1 MTLGPGARQF
11 HREARAAKPQLPP
24 GARPEPGLRARLG
37 PLRQRQKPVP
47 YPPAAAGAPGR
58 ARGAEGGQRRQQ
70 QERQRRRAGS
80 AHGRAPAA
88 PAEPLRLRGTKGRGR
103 AGQRSP
109 EIALLWSEA
118 QCPPIRQCAE
128 EPSSG
133 EEAPEGPFP
142 RGKSSWFWDDFRGQ
156 GRRQSLPAQ
165 PVSRAR
171 AARAAREPC
180 RATPAA
186 PPASAAGAAG
196 AVPAGRPGPS
206 SEAKR
211 EGERAG
217 PPVLSERRRDT
228 RRFCGGAAGIRAG
241 AAGTPP
247 GYAPVP
253 RERRGAEGLLADAWP
268 APPAAA
274 SPGCPGR
281 RSAPSGAPRGSE
293 RRWGLSPV
301 RPGME
306 LAVRE
311 QLLAAGAAGDV
322 QALKHAY
329 KLIKSASERESALNS
344 TDNISTALYVLC
356 AEQALQLG
364 YLEISSDCL
373 QMYFKGRFPVN
384 QFLGRAYLCQ
394 GQLHAPR
401 STDNLEE
408 FEKFVLFFMK
418 AIDFAT
424 HERRYFFL
432 VYNASVLYWQLVRPF
447 LKPGFRH
454 CLIPSLSQIVTAL
467 NQIEE
472 QDHEWRAELMINLLE
487 CFLDASKLKEAK
499 EFSSAAAAFIK
510 ENVPD
515 KYSQIFSLMVYHK
528 LMDISQVEKE
538 TQNSTCLSVIYK
550 MQVLKLKWDTNVFPS
565 DATANLNSLYELLK
579 QCDVPPASVLNVK
592 IPLILELA
600 RFSLKVNCTDLA
612 ARCILDLKSAQIT
625 EQGKLIEIECL
636 EYEYEMK
643 KDGTE
648 IVTYTKGVVEAQ
660 LKLIKNLELAL
671 KRAIQLG
678 DPGVIQVVCATLW
691 NLCLPLL
698 QHNLHQHLR
707 KPLISVAA
715 VLEEID
721 SMLILLRCQVHMEI
735 ARIEEDGDRLEA
747 ALEHVQK
754 AMHLNNSGQYQEH
767 LRLSFNR
774 LRLGAM
780 LYESPEHP
788 EDQAVMLIEQAKR
801 GKQKDNM
808 RKKRSLLVH
817 AGLALAPDTFQIVL
831 DSENEAKV
839 FSGKSNSQIS
849 YLCAKAQH
857 HTRSVKK
864 VDEHLKHLK
873 NGNCRERIILWADLA
888 KVACK
893 QEVWNVCR
901 AACRFCLLYDDI
913 LFREATKH
921 KQTQKNKANATVMM
935 DGRAGSASRKSL
947 LPAKSFSFEAD
958 LLRILAE
965 IRFINA
971 EATVHLLRLQG
982 VKLNDHAVPPA
993 AAYQSR
999 PGHVSY
1005 LPDSDPEWKTYSLW
1019 IDSLSQYAM
1028 ENFQRAAEIGE
1039 ELNEAWIVHNAVVYT
1054 LNYNRHVISSGR
1066 QRDIIEYLQTL
1077 LGAIKTV
1084 RHDGSTEILLML
1096 CNALAR
1102 ALIISW
1108 IPKPKSAEKIEE
1120 TPVESSRKAAAKKQ
1134 EKENIIQSFSVDPSG
1149 LPDIKA
1155 ALEICEFAL
1164 NAMTKTTRNEKV
1176 SLAAHQQIIATWV
1189 KAKQLNQQQ
1198 IRHQLGT
1205 RGENNDEVQNL
1216 QARILVGLE
1225 MYSCNGLGLMDF
1237 TLPSLSQLLDL
1248 ALECSWSDSLVEL
1261 QTLTR
1266 LTYFAYVSQDY
1277 ERVMT
1282 CSKRILESDENF
1294 LLNRNIKKYG
1304 VLGNSVRQ
1312 EMLSIAACIKGKS
1325 IMENLSGRKHLR
1337 VAASQTFVQS
1347 ARHAGEAGNY
1357 SLVIFAAAHFWNA
1370 CLPLLGSPHDREQFK
1385 GPIKII
1391 LKSIIKAESKNKQ
1404 GKKDTCPLHQWITK
1418 DFQNIGLS
1426 VGCFLPGAEEDLALR
1441 TSLYGLLF
1449 HIYADKA
1456 DWETA
1461 LKLLDEA
1468 IQVLPQ
1474 TRHKLLIFKLM
1485 ATVRAGS
1492 GCCFT
1497 TAIQKA
1503 SQESEDYLSH
1513 MWRHLVMVSRSIV
1526 GQLSCFQNAIIAL
1539 QKQKDEWQRV
1549 DYLMEFAECLYCNQF
1564 PLNDAIKPLQWAIDL
1579 LLCMEFPMQSSQ
1591 EEESNAIPELLP
1603 TENAKMDN
1611 GANGTTS
1618 QMNLEDLSNIKQLE
1632 ALFRA
1637 QTLMAL
1643 FSGRGSSFHQ
1653 QHCLMAY
1660 ACIVRIWQVS
1670 LSASGIITKAFLTQ
1684 HTSHQKVQS
1693 KTPKKDKDKKKE
1705 KQVEVSKEKPKGKE
1719 SVDYLPENV
1728 EEWAQYDCPNEIRD
1742 IFKQKTN
1749 GYGINWDNFPKPT
1762 CTLYFMDLLSK
1773 ELQKIFCP
1781 HLILPVFQLAEV
1793 IASEVL
1799 ECRSLSDLYHLRI
1812 ALICSDLKLNQA
1824 SVYHEKAAGDVYISE
1839 LEQAMCRQ
1847 EIALE
1852 KEKNVCMKT
1861 EERKVLFEN
1870 AQLNGSR
1877 NENVLTSRKKGFEV
1891 NAVTGKGLSALSFPR
1906 LWIEKAEILIQLGL
1920 YQPARLL
1927 LSEAHAAAQELR
1939 ALCDMSRCLYLLAVL
1954 ANLERNHRQAKAL
1967 LEKAQLLGGDEQFW
1981 YNSTLSLTEAILEEE
1996 GEGKQSMA
2004 CEILEHT
2011 VSVLRSTLL
2020 KRPGRQ
2026 SELGFMIASLEARK
2040 ALIQIHFAQD
2050 HMTID
2055 ANSAQL
2061 HILQESYNKLIQL
2074 EKDFLH
2080 HGHKNYS
2087 AELLLECANICWKSA
2102 KQERNKRNKHSH
2114 YLDAYSLAQRAV
2126 SKTEEVFHNV
2136 CSLFAF
2142 NESKNVSIPLMRQLA
2157 LRKINLVEILLDIF
2171 HLVITEKKF
2180 INLGEE
2186 SFHEF
2191 MEEISIEGDAIE
2203 QDWKYMKRTMAHITL
2218 AQLANTQNLCK
2229 GCPNIESKCLYL
2241 SGKTLHLLAI
2251 NVDPIYSEIYWKPN
2265 VTEDAI
2271 SDTRKSSLTS
2281 AECSEQDVTE
2291 SGLSTNKCQS
2301 DEYRRKIQEL
2311 KTQQR
2316 MAQKYLSQS
2325 NEALLQSVAIAF
2337 NYNVT
2342 DVLALASLEMAEC
2355 FRQFDPILTSQYL
2368 ALHQSCSVSVIMKN
2382 ILLTATSNT
2391 SSSQLAALLHL
2402 QNQLKQNR
2410 NTSDLLKCV
2419 EQQLTANSLA
2429 WRNLCIPVE
2438 HFNIVD
2444 ELPSSFCIVILQHSE
2459 DRSQLYSSLI
2469 EVPKVSTAK
2478 QKGKPPPRMV
2488 QAKVSRFPVNPDAFR
2503 ILLEKMRL
2511 YKDKR
2516 MKNHLKQT
2524 LTHNLK
2530 ECVSKTDVT
2539 PTEKTG
2545 DSELDLTSD
2554 FSEIIERMEEYL
2566 KPTLSQFDFSAI
2578 RESRCV
2584 SVSASETGK
2593 KKVKDK
2599 DTKQG
2604 GIQDAPVDL
2613 GLSVVL
2619 LGDALLMELPLE
2631 ALSVFKDEG
2640 ISSVSRDFSLQ
2651 FLYNRLHWAESEN
2664 ELKKKVETSKEK
2676 TTKTQQKKNV
2686 QMAPVN
2692 RDLPSNCLS
2701 VDTRNLK
2708 YIVDPYN
2715 EGREAEAL
2723 SPSRKLQ
2730 EILEKYRALFKV
2742 QWEGVIGRKCAPSQ
2756 AEWEQLLTS
2765 CSAFLFYGMERFM
2778 SHVLLNWLVAMNIP
2792 KCRLVILL
2800 DLVRSQQSYQRI
2812 ANADL
2817 HKSCARIALE
2827 RPTETAMLLSLAGV
2841 GCVVAPQWYT
2851 DLEENAGRLEALFE
2865 NLLSFGRTTGQ
2876 TIHVLQKSRSH
2887 RKRHSMKMEADSHSS
2902 PEDKIEEQTLCP
2914 SSDPPASHPSCFN
2927 CVLYGL
2933 PNIILM

>member
-1 MTLGPGARQF
+1 
-11 HREARAAKPQLPP
+11 
-24 GARPEPGLRARLG
+24 
-37 PLRQRQKPVP
+37 
-47 YPPAAAGAPGR
+47 
-58 ARGAEGGQRRQQ
+58 
-70 QERQRRRAGS
+70 
-80 AHGRAPAA
+80 
-88 PAEPLRLRGTKGRGR
+88 
-103 AGQRSP
+103 
-109 EIALLWSEA
+109 
-118 QCPPIRQCAE
+118 
-128 EPSSG
+128 
-133 EEAPEGPFP
+133 
-142 RGKSSWFWDDFRGQ
+142 
-156 GRRQSLPAQ
+156 
-165 PVSRAR
+165 
-171 AARAAREPC
+171 
-180 RATPAA
+180 
-186 PPASAAGAAG
+186 
-196 AVPAGRPGPS
+196 
-206 SEAKR
+206 
-211 EGERAG
+211 
-217 PPVLSERRRDT
+217 
-228 RRFCGGAAGIRAG
+228 
-241 AAGTPP
+241 
-247 GYAPVP
+247 
-253 RERRGAEGLLADAWP
+253 
-268 APPAAA
+268 
-274 SPGCPGR
+274 
-281 RSAPSGAPRGSE
+281 
-293 RRWGLSPV
+293 
-301 RPGME
+301 ME

-311 QLLAAGAAGDV
+311 QLLAAESAGDV
-322 QALKHAY
+322 QALKQAY

-344 TDNISTALYVLC
+344 TDNISTHLYVLC

-447 LKPGFRH
+447 LKPGFRY

-538 TQNSTCLSVIYK
+538 IQNSICLSVIYK

-565 DATANLNSLYELLK
+565 DATANLNSLYVLLK

-600 RFSLKVNCTDLA
+600 RFSLKVNCTDIA
-612 ARCILDLKSAQIT
+612 ARCILDLKSAPIT

-660 LKLIKNLELAL
+660 LKSIKNLELTL

-678 DPGVIQVVCATLW
+678 DPGVIQVVCATQW

-707 KPLISVAA
+707 KPLISVAD

-747 ALEHVQK
+747 ALEHLQK

-767 LRLSFNR
+767 LRVSFNR

-780 LYESPEHP
+780 LYESPEHL

-808 RKKRSLLVH
+808 RKTRSLLVH

-839 FSGKSNSQIS
+839 FSGKSNSKIS

-857 HTRSVKK
+857 HTKSVKK

-893 QEVWNVCR
+893 QEVWDVCR

-935 DGRAGSASRKSL
+935 DGRAGSSSRKSL

-993 AAYQSR
+993 AAYQCR

-1108 IPKPKSAEKIEE
+1108 IPKPKPAEKIED

-1164 NAMTKTTRNEKV
+1164 NAMTKTIPNEKV
-1176 SLAAHQQIIATWV
+1176 SIAAHQQIIATWV

-1266 LTYFAYVSQDY
+1266 LMYFAYVSQDY

-1294 LLNRNIKKYG
+1294 VLNRNIKKYG
-1304 VLGNSVRQ
+1304 MLGNSVRQ

-1357 SLVIFAAAHFWNA
+1357 SLVMFAAAHFWNA

-1385 GPIKII
+1385 GPTKII

-1492 GCCFT
+1492 GCYFT
-1497 TAIQKA
+1497 MAIQKA

-1513 MWRHLVMVSRSIV
+1513 MWRHLVTVSRNIV

-1539 QKQKDEWQRV
+1539 QKQEDEWQRV

-1579 LLCMEFPMQSSQ
+1579 LLCMKFPMQSSQ

-1611 GANGTTS
+1611 GANGTTP
-1618 QMNLEDLSNIKQLE
+1618 QMNLEYLSNIKQLE

-1643 FSGRGSSFHQ
+1643 FSGHGSSFHQ

-1660 ACIVRIWQVS
+1660 ACIIRIWQVS

-1684 HTSHQKVQS
+1684 PTSHQKVQS

-1728 EEWAQYDCPNEIRD
+1728 EEWAEYDCPNEIRET
-1742 IFKQKTN
+1742 FKQKTN
-1749 GYGINWDNFPKPT
+1749 SYGIHWDNFPKPT

-1877 NENVLTSRKKGFEV
+1877 NENILTSREKGFEV

-1906 LWIEKAEILIQLGL
+1906 LWIEKAEVLIQLGL

-1927 LSEAHAAAQELR
+1927 LSEAHAATQALR
-1939 ALCDMSRCLYLLAVL
+1939 ALSDMSKCLYLLAVL

-1996 GEGKQSMA
+1996 EEGKQSMA

-2061 HILQESYNKLIQL
+2061 PHILQESYNKLVQL

-2087 AELLLECANICWKSA
+2087 AEILLERANICWKTA

-2114 YLDAYSLAQRAV
+2114 YLDAYSLAQTAV

-2203 QDWKYMKRTMAHITL
+2203 QDWKYMKRTMAHIAL
-2218 AQLANTQNLCK
+2218 AQLANIQNLCK

-2291 SGLSTNKCQS
+2291 SGLSTNKCQN

-2337 NYNVT
+2337 SYNVT

-2368 ALHQSCSVSVIMKN
+2368 ALHQSCSVSVMMKN
-2382 ILLTATSNT
+2382 ILLTATCNT

-2419 EQQLTANSLA
+2419 EQQLTANSVA

-2469 EVPKVSTAK
+2469 EVPRVSAAK
-2478 QKGKPPPRMV
+2478 QKGKPPQRMV
-2488 QAKVSRFPVNPDAFR
+2488 QAKVSRFPVNPDAFC

-2530 ECVSKTDVT
+2530 ECVSETDVT

-2554 FSEIIERMEEYL
+2554 FSEIIEMMEEYL

-2578 RESRCV
+2578 RESQCV

-2604 GIQDAPVDL
+2604 RMQDTPVDL
-2613 GLSVVL
+2613 GLPVVL
-2619 LGDALLMELPLE
+2619 LGDTLLMELPLE

-2651 FLYNRLHWAESEN
+2651 FLYNRLHWVESET

-2676 TTKTQQKKNV
+2676 TTKAQQKKNV

-2701 VDTRNLK
+2701 VDARNLK

-2715 EGREAEAL
+2715 EGREAETL
-2723 SPSRKLQ
+2723 SPSRKIQ

-2742 QWEGVIGRKCAPSQ
+2742 QWEGVIGHTCAPSQ

-2817 HKSCARIALE
+2817 HKSCLRIALE
-2827 RPTETAMLLSLAGV
+2827 RPTETAMLLSLTGV
-2841 GCVVAPQWYT
+2841 GSVVAMQWYT
-2851 DLEENAGRLEALFE
+2851 SLEENAGRLESLFE

-2887 RKRHSMKMEADSHSS
+2887 GKRHSMKMEADSRSS
-2902 PEDKIEEQTLCP
+2902 PEDKIEEQTLCT

>member
-1 MTLGPGARQF
+1 
-11 HREARAAKPQLPP
+11 
-24 GARPEPGLRARLG
+24 
-37 PLRQRQKPVP
+37 
-47 YPPAAAGAPGR
+47 
-58 ARGAEGGQRRQQ
+58 
-70 QERQRRRAGS
+70 
-80 AHGRAPAA
+80 
-88 PAEPLRLRGTKGRGR
+88 
-103 AGQRSP
+103 
-109 EIALLWSEA
+109 
-118 QCPPIRQCAE
+118 
-128 EPSSG
+128 
-133 EEAPEGPFP
+133 
-142 RGKSSWFWDDFRGQ
+142 
-156 GRRQSLPAQ
+156 
-165 PVSRAR
+165 
-171 AARAAREPC
+171 
-180 RATPAA
+180 
-186 PPASAAGAAG
+186 
-196 AVPAGRPGPS
+196 
-206 SEAKR
+206 
-211 EGERAG
+211 
-217 PPVLSERRRDT
+217 
-228 RRFCGGAAGIRAG
+228 
-241 AAGTPP
+241 
-247 GYAPVP
+247 
-253 RERRGAEGLLADAWP
+253 
-268 APPAAA
+268 
-274 SPGCPGR
+274 
-281 RSAPSGAPRGSE
+281 
-293 RRWGLSPV
+293 
-301 RPGME
+301 ME
-306 LAVRE
+306 LAARE
-311 QLLAAGAAGDV
+311 QLLAAERAGDV
-322 QALKHAY
+322 QALKNAY
-329 KLIKSASERESALNS
+329 KLIKSASERQSVLDS
-344 TDNISTALYVLC
+344 TANISTDLYVLC

-364 YLEISSDCL
+364 YLEISRDCL
-373 QMYFKGRFPVN
+373 QMYFKGRCPVN

-424 HERRYFFL
+424 YERRYFFL

-447 LKPGFRH
+447 LKPGFRY

-472 QDHEWRAELMINLLE
+472 QDNEWRAELMINLLE
-487 CFLDASKLKEAK
+487 CFLDASKLEEAK
-499 EFSSAAAAFIK
+499 EFSSAAAVFIK

-515 KYSQIFSLMVYHK
+515 KYPQIFSLMVYHK

-538 TQNSTCLSVIYK
+538 IQNSICLSVIYK
-550 MQVLKLKWDTNVFPS
+550 MQLLKLQWDTNVFPS
-565 DATANLNSLYELLK
+565 DATASLNSLYVLLK
-579 QCDVPPASVLNVK
+579 QYDVPPASVLNVK

-600 RFSLKVNCTDLA
+600 RFSLKVNCTELA
-612 ARCILDLKSAQIT
+612 AHCIFDLKSAQIT
-625 EQGKLIEIECL
+625 EEGKLIEIECL
-636 EYEYEMK
+636 ECEYEMK

-660 LKLIKNLELAL
+660 LKLIKNLELTL
-671 KRAIQLG
+671 KRAVQLG
-678 DPGVIQVVCATLW
+678 DPGVIQVVCATQW

-698 QHNLHQHLR
+698 QHNLHQHVR
-707 KPLISVAA
+707 KPLISVAD

-721 SMLILLRCQVHMEI
+721 SMMILLRCQVHMEI

-747 ALEHVQK
+747 ALEHLQK
-754 AMHLNNSGQYQEH
+754 AMHLNSGQYQEH

-774 LRLGAM
+774 LRLSAL
-780 LYESPEHP
+780 LYESPVHP

-808 RKKRSLLVH
+808 RKKRSLLVN
-817 AGLALAPDTFQIVL
+817 AALALAPDTFQIVL

-857 HTRSVKK
+857 HTKSVKN

-873 NGNCRERIILWADLA
+873 NGNGRERIILWADLA
-888 KVACK
+888 KVARK
-893 QEVWNVCR
+893 QEVLDVCR

-921 KQTQKNKANATVMM
+921 KKTQKNKANATVMI
-935 DGRAGSASRKSL
+935 DGQGGSSSGGSL
-947 LPAKSFSFEAD
+947 LPAKSFSFGAD

-982 VKLNDHAVPPA
+982 VKLNDHAVPPESI
-993 AAYQSR
+993 YQHR
-999 PGHVSY
+999 PGYVSY
-1005 LPDSDPEWKTYSLW
+1005 LPDSDPEWKTYSVW
-1019 IDSLSQYAM
+1019 IDNLSQYAM

-1039 ELNEAWIVHNAVVYT
+1039 ELNEAWIVHNAVVYV

-1077 LGAIKTV
+1077 LGAIKIV
-1084 RHDGSTEILLML
+1084 GHNGSTEILLML

-1102 ALIISW
+1102 GLIIPW
-1108 IPKPKSAEKIEE
+1108 IPKSKPAEKIED
-1120 TPVESSRKAAAKKQ
+1120 TAVESSRKAAAK

-1149 LPDIKA
+1149 FPDIKA

-1164 NAMTKTTRNEKV
+1164 KAMTGTIPNDKV
-1176 SLAAHQQIIATWV
+1176 SLAAQQQIIATWV

-1205 RGENNDEVQNL
+1205 RGENNEGVQNPL
-1216 QARILVGLE
+1216 ARILVGLE

-1237 TLPSLSQLLDL
+1237 TVPSLSQLMDL
-1248 ALECSWSDSLVEL
+1248 ALECRWSDSLVEL

-1282 CSKRILESDENF
+1282 CSKRILESDKNF
-1294 LLNRNIKKYG
+1294 VLNRNIKKYG
-1304 VLGNSVRQ
+1304 VLGNRVRQ
-1312 EMLSIAACIKGKS
+1312 EMLSIAACIQGKS

-1337 VAASQTFVQS
+1337 VAAAKTFVQS

-1357 SLVIFAAAHFWNA
+1357 SLVMFAAAHFWNA
-1370 CLPLLGSPHDREQFK
+1370 SLPLLGSPHEREQFK
-1385 GPIKII
+1385 EPTKII
-1391 LKSIIKAESKNKQ
+1391 LKNIIKAESKNKQ
-1404 GKKDTCPLHQWITK
+1404 EKKDTCPLHQWITK

-1426 VGCFLPGAEEDLALR
+1426 VGYFLPGAEEDLTLR

-1492 GCCFT
+1492 GCNFMM
-1497 TAIQKA
+1497 AIQKA
-1503 SQESEDYLSH
+1503 SHESEDYLSH
-1513 MWRHLVMVSRSIV
+1513 VWRHLVTVSRSTV
-1526 GQLSCFQNAIIAL
+1526 AQLSCFQNAITAL
-1539 QKQKDEWQRV
+1539 QKPEDEWQRV

-1564 PLNDAIKPLQWAIDL
+1564 PLNDAIKPLQWAVDL
-1579 LLCMEFPMQSSQ
+1579 LLCMRFPMQSSQ
-1591 EEESNAIPELLP
+1591 EEERNALPELLP
-1603 TENAKMDN
+1603 TENAKMDD
-1611 GANGTTS
+1611 GANATMP

-1643 FSGRGSSFHQ
+1643 FSGHGSSFHQ

-1660 ACIVRIWQVS
+1660 ACIIRIWQVS
-1670 LSASGIITKAFLTQ
+1670 LSASGIITKAFSKTSQ
-1684 HTSHQKVQS
+1684 PTSHQKVQS
-1693 KTPKKDKDKKKE
+1693 KTPKKDKDKKKD
-1705 KQVEVSKEKPKGKE
+1705 KQVDVSVSKEKPKGKE
-1719 SVDYLPENV
+1719 SFDNLPAGV

-1742 IFKQKTN
+1742 TFKQKTN
-1749 GYGINWDNFPKPT
+1749 SYGIHWDNFPKPT

-1812 ALICSDLKLNQA
+1812 ALICSDLRLSQA

-1847 EIALE
+1847 EIALK

-1877 NENVLTSRKKGFEV
+1877 NENILTSREKGFEV
-1891 NAVTGKGLSALSFPR
+1891 NAVTGKGLSALSFPH
-1906 LWIEKAEILIQLGL
+1906 LWLEKAEVLIQLGL

-1927 LSEAHAAAQELR
+1927 LSEAHAATQELR
-1939 ALCDMSRCLYLLAVL
+1939 ALSDMSRCLYLLAVL

-1996 GEGKQSMA
+1996 GEGKQSLA

-2040 ALIQIHFAQD
+2040 TLIQIHFAQD
-2050 HMTID
+2050 HMTING
-2055 ANSAQL
+2055 NSAQL
-2061 HILQESYNKLIQL
+2061 PHILQESYNKLVQI

-2087 AELLLECANICWKSA
+2087 AEILLECANICRMTA

-2126 SKTEEVFHNV
+2126 SKTEEVFNNI
-2136 CSLFAF
+2136 CSLFAL
-2142 NESKNVSIPLMRQLA
+2142 NESENVSIPLMRQLA

-2180 INLGEE
+2180 KNMGEA

-2191 MEEISIEGDAIE
+2191 MEEIIIEDDAVE

-2218 AQLANTQNLCK
+2218 AQLANIQNLCK
-2229 GCPNIESKCLYL
+2229 GCPNIKSKCLYL
-2241 SGKTLHLLAI
+2241 TGKTLHLLAI
-2251 NVDPIYSEIYWKPN
+2251 NVDPIHSEIYWKPN
-2265 VTEDAI
+2265 VMEDAI

-2291 SGLSTNKCQS
+2291 NGLSTNKCHS
-2301 DEYRRKIQEL
+2301 DKYRRKIQEL

-2316 MAQKYLSQS
+2316 MSQKYLSQS
-2325 NEALLQSVAIAF
+2325 SEALLQSVAIAF
-2337 NYNVT
+2337 SHNVT
-2342 DVLALASLEMAEC
+2342 DVLALASLEVAEC
-2355 FRQFDPILTSQYL
+2355 FRQFDPISTSQFL
-2368 ALHQSCSVSVIMKN
+2368 ALHQSCSVSMMMKN
-2382 ILLTATSNT
+2382 ILLTAASNT

-2402 QNQLKQNR
+2402 QNQLTQNR

-2419 EQQLTANSLA
+2419 EQQLTANSVA
-2429 WRNLCIPVE
+2429 WRNLCVPVE

-2469 EVPKVSTAK
+2469 EVPKVSTAR
-2478 QKGKPPPRMV
+2478 QKGKLTQRMV
-2488 QAKVSRFPVNPDAFR
+2488 QAKVSRFPVNPDVFY

-2511 YKDKR
+2511 YKQQR

-2524 LTHNLK
+2524 LIHDLK
-2530 ECVSKTDVT
+2530 ECVSKSDVT
-2539 PTEKTG
+2539 PTEKAG

-2554 FSEIIERMEEYL
+2554 FSEIIEIMEDYL

-2578 RESRCV
+2578 RESQCV

-2599 DTKQG
+2599 NTKQVG
-2604 GIQDAPVDL
+2604 MQDTPVDL
-2613 GLSVVL
+2613 GLCVVL
-2619 LGDALLMELPLE
+2619 LGDTLLMELPLE
-2631 ALSVFKDEG
+2631 ALSVFKEEG

-2651 FLYNRLHWAESEN
+2651 FLYNRLHWAESET
-2664 ELKKKVETSKEK
+2664 EFKKKVETSKEK
-2676 TTKTQQKKNV
+2676 TTKAHQKKNV
-2686 QMAPVN
+2686 QMAPIN
-2692 RDLPSNCLS
+2692 RDLPSNCLP
-2701 VDTRNLK
+2701 VDTHNLK

-2715 EGREAEAL
+2715 EGKEAEAS
-2723 SPSRKLQ
+2723 SPSRKIQ
-2730 EILEKYRALFKV
+2730 EIVEKYHDLFAV
-2742 QWEGVIGRKCAPSQ
+2742 QWEGVIGNMRAPSQ
-2756 AEWEQLLTS
+2756 AEWEQLLTN
-2765 CSAFLFYGMERFM
+2765 CSTFLFYGMERFM

-2800 DLVRSQQSYQRI
+2800 DLVRSQKSYQRI
-2812 ANADL
+2812 ANSDS
-2817 HKSCARIALE
+2817 HKSCLRVALE
-2827 RPTETAMLLSLAGV
+2827 RPTETAMLLSLTGV
-2841 GCVVAPQWYT
+2841 GSVIAPQWYT
-2851 DLEENAGRLEALFE
+2851 NLEENADRLETLFE
-2865 NLLSFGRTTGQ
+2865 NLLSFGKTTGQ
-2876 TIHVLQKSRSH
+2876 TVHVLQKSRSH
-2887 RKRHSMKMEADSHSS
+2887 RKRHSIKMEGDSHSS
-2902 PEDKIEEQTLCP
+2902 PGDKIEEQTVCT
-2914 SSDPPASHPSCFN
+2914 SSDPPASHPSFFN

>member
-1 MTLGPGARQF
+1 
-11 HREARAAKPQLPP
+11 
-24 GARPEPGLRARLG
+24 
-37 PLRQRQKPVP
+37 
-47 YPPAAAGAPGR
+47 
-58 ARGAEGGQRRQQ
+58 
-70 QERQRRRAGS
+70 
-80 AHGRAPAA
+80 
-88 PAEPLRLRGTKGRGR
+88 
-103 AGQRSP
+103 
-109 EIALLWSEA
+109 
-118 QCPPIRQCAE
+118 
-128 EPSSG
+128 
-133 EEAPEGPFP
+133 
-142 RGKSSWFWDDFRGQ
+142 
-156 GRRQSLPAQ
+156 
-165 PVSRAR
+165 
-171 AARAAREPC
+171 
-180 RATPAA
+180 
-186 PPASAAGAAG
+186 
-196 AVPAGRPGPS
+196 
-206 SEAKR
+206 
-211 EGERAG
+211 
-217 PPVLSERRRDT
+217 
-228 RRFCGGAAGIRAG
+228 
-241 AAGTPP
+241 
-247 GYAPVP
+247 
-253 RERRGAEGLLADAWP
+253 
-268 APPAAA
+268 
-274 SPGCPGR
+274 
-281 RSAPSGAPRGSE
+281 
-293 RRWGLSPV
+293 
-301 RPGME
+301 ME

-311 QLLAAGAAGDV
+311 QLLAAESAGDV
-322 QALKHAY
+322 QALKNAY

-344 TDNISTALYVLC
+344 TDNISTDLYVLC

-447 LKPGFRH
+447 LKPGFRY

-472 QDHEWRAELMINLLE
+472 QDNEWRAELMINLLE

-499 EFSSAAAAFIK
+499 EFSSTAAVFIK

-538 TQNSTCLSVIYK
+538 IQNSICLSVIYK
-550 MQVLKLKWDTNVFPS
+550 MQVLKLQWDTNVFPS
-565 DATANLNSLYELLK
+565 DATRNLNSLYVLLK
-579 QCDVPPASVLNVK
+579 QYDVPPASVLNVK

-612 ARCILDLKSAQIT
+612 ARCILDLKSTPIT

-660 LKLIKNLELAL
+660 LKLVKNLELTL
-671 KRAIQLG
+671 KRAVQLG
-678 DPGVIQVVCATLW
+678 DPGAIQVVCATQW

-698 QHNLHQHLR
+698 QHNLHQHVR
-707 KPLISVAA
+707 KPLISVAD

-747 ALEHVQK
+747 ALEHLQK

-774 LRLGAM
+774 LRLSAM
-780 LYESPEHP
+780 LYESPERL

-808 RKKRSLLVH
+808 RKKRSLLVN

-857 HTRSVKK
+857 HTKSVKK
-864 VDEHLKHLK
+864 VDEHLKHVK
-873 NGNCRERIILWADLA
+873 NGNSRERIILWADLA

-893 QEVWNVCR
+893 QEVWDVCR

-913 LFREATKH
+913 LSREATKH
-921 KQTQKNKANATVMM
+921 KQTQKNKANANVMM
-935 DGRAGSASRKSL
+935 DGQRGRSSGKSL

-958 LLRILAE
+958 LFRILAE

-982 VKLNDHAVPPA
+982 VKLNDHAVPPEA
-993 AAYQSR
+993 TYQCH
-999 PGHVSY
+999 PGRVSY

-1039 ELNEAWIVHNAVVYT
+1039 ELNEAWIVHNAVVYI

-1102 ALIISW
+1102 GLIISW
-1108 IPKPKSAEKIEE
+1108 IPKPKPAEKIED
-1120 TPVESSRKAAAKKQ
+1120 TAVESSRKAAAKKQ
-1134 EKENIIQSFSVDPSG
+1134 EKENVIQSFSVDPTG
-1149 LPDIKA
+1149 FPDIKA

-1164 NAMTKTTRNEKV
+1164 NAMTGTKPNEKV
-1176 SLAAHQQIIATWV
+1176 SIATQQQIIATWV

-1205 RGENNDEVQNL
+1205 QGENNDEVQNPL
-1216 QARILVGLE
+1216 ARILVGLE

-1294 LLNRNIKKYG
+1294 VLNRNIKKYSE
-1304 VLGNSVRQ
+1304 LGNSVRQ

-1357 SLVIFAAAHFWNA
+1357 SLVMFAATHFWNA

-1385 GPIKII
+1385 EPTKII

-1404 GKKDTCPLHQWITK
+1404 EKKDTCPLHQWITK

-1426 VGCFLPGAEEDLALR
+1426 VGCFLPGAEEDLTLR

-1492 GCCFT
+1492 GCNFT
-1497 TAIQKA
+1497 MAIQKA
-1503 SQESEDYLSH
+1503 SHESEDYLSH
-1513 MWRHLVMVSRSIV
+1513 MWRHLVTVSRSIV

-1539 QKQKDEWQRV
+1539 QKQEDEWQRV

-1564 PLNDAIKPLQWAIDL
+1564 PLNDAVKPLQWAIDL
-1579 LLCMEFPMQSSQ
+1579 LLCMKFPMQSSQ
-1591 EEESNAIPELLP
+1591 EDGINAIPKLLP

-1611 GANGTTS
+1611 GANGATP

-1643 FSGRGSSFHQ
+1643 FSGHGSSFHQ

-1660 ACIVRIWQVS
+1660 ACVIRIWQVS
-1670 LSASGIITKAFLTQ
+1670 LSASGIITKAFSKTSQ
-1684 HTSHQKVQS
+1684 PTSHQKVQS
-1693 KTPKKDKDKKKE
+1693 KTPKKDKDKKKD
-1705 KQVEVSKEKPKGKE
+1705 KQVEVSVSKEKPKGKE
-1719 SVDYLPENV
+1719 SVDYLPANV
-1728 EEWAQYDCPNEIRD
+1728 EEWAQYACSNEIRD
-1742 IFKQKTN
+1742 TFKQKTN
-1749 GYGINWDNFPKPT
+1749 GYGIHWDNFPKPT

-1847 EIALE
+1847 EIALK

-1877 NENVLTSRKKGFEV
+1877 NENILTSREKGFEV
-1891 NAVTGKGLSALSFPR
+1891 NAVTGKGLSALSFPH
-1906 LWIEKAEILIQLGL
+1906 LWIEKAEVLIHLGL

-1927 LSEAHAAAQELR
+1927 LSEAHAATQELR
-1939 ALCDMSRCLYLLAVL
+1939 ALSDMSKCLYLLAVL

-1967 LEKAQLLGGDEQFW
+1967 LEKAQLLGGDEEFW

-2020 KRPGRQ
+2020 KRPDRQ

-2040 ALIQIHFAQD
+2040 TLIQINFAQD

-2061 HILQESYNKLIQL
+2061 PHILQESYNKLVQV

-2087 AELLLECANICWKSA
+2087 AEILLECANICRMTA
-2102 KQERNKRNKHSH
+2102 KQERNKRSKHSH

-2126 SKTEEVFHNV
+2126 SKTEEVFHNI

-2180 INLGEE
+2180 KNLGEE

-2191 MEEISIEGDAIE
+2191 MEEITIEDDSIE

-2218 AQLANTQNLCK
+2218 AQLANIQNLCK

-2241 SGKTLHLLAI
+2241 SGKALHLLAI

-2265 VTEDAI
+2265 VMEDAI

-2291 SGLSTNKCQS
+2291 SGLSTNKCHN
-2301 DEYRRKIQEL
+2301 DKYRRKIQEL

-2337 NYNVT
+2337 SYNVT

-2355 FRQFDPILTSQYL
+2355 FRQFDPISTSQYL
-2368 ALHQSCSVSVIMKN
+2368 ALHQSCSVSMMMKN

-2402 QNQLKQNR
+2402 QNRLQQNR

-2419 EQQLTANSLA
+2419 EQQLTANSVA

-2469 EVPKVSTAK
+2469 EVPKVSTAR
-2478 QKGKPPPRMV
+2478 QKGKLTQRMV
-2488 QAKVSRFPVNPDAFR
+2488 QAKVSRFPVNPDVFR
-2503 ILLEKMRL
+2503 ILLEKMHL
-2511 YKDKR
+2511 YKQQR
-2516 MKNHLKQT
+2516 TKNHLKQT
-2524 LTHNLK
+2524 LIHNLK

-2554 FSEIIERMEEYL
+2554 FSEIIEIMEEYL
-2566 KPTLSQFDFSAI
+2566 KPALSQFDFSAV
-2578 RESRCV
+2578 RESQCV

-2593 KKVKDK
+2593 KKVKEK
-2599 DTKQG
+2599 DTKQVG
-2604 GIQDAPVDL
+2604 MQDTPVDL
-2613 GLSVVL
+2613 GLCVVL
-2619 LGDALLMELPLE
+2619 LGDTLLMELPLE
-2631 ALSVFKDEG
+2631 ALSIFKEEG

-2651 FLYNRLHWAESEN
+2651 FLYNRLHWAESET

-2676 TTKTQQKKNV
+2676 TTKAHQKKNV

-2692 RDLPSNCLS
+2692 RDLPSNCFP

-2723 SPSRKLQ
+2723 SPSRKIQ
-2730 EILEKYRALFKV
+2730 EILEKYHDLFTV
-2742 QWEGVIGRKCAPSQ
+2742 QWEGVIGNICAPSQ
-2756 AEWEQLLTS
+2756 AEWEQLLTN
-2765 CSAFLFYGMERFM
+2765 CSTFLFYGMERFM

-2812 ANADL
+2812 ANSDL
-2817 HKSCARIALE
+2817 HKSCLHIALE
-2827 RPTETAMLLSLAGV
+2827 RPTETAMLLSLTGV
-2841 GCVVAPQWYT
+2841 GSIVATQWYT
-2851 DLEENAGRLEALFE
+2851 TLEENAERLETLFE

-2902 PEDKIEEQTLCP
+2902 PGDKIEEQTLCT